1 MKQRIKHLIKVFRSK
16 RATLS
21 ILLLLVLIVLGIVW
35 RVCMI
40 CQLEY
45 TNLES
50 AMHHIEGNTEFFE
63 QYYIHTQLKHIH
75 LQHLIF
81 INDDVITCEV
91 LSDNTKTITV
101 ELENNE
107 FNITAK
113 YDKDYNLLSYKSF
126 YKKLIGELIIIYIPI
141 KIPFMDY
148 IFGFSVIFLIVLIR
162 EFW

>member
-50 AMHHIEGNTEFFE
+50 AMHHI
-63 QYYIHTQLKHIH
+63 KHIH